1 MKRYPRPK
9 ATAEHAKRRAAFVK
23 LQPRLQRV
31 VGWLDV
37 KVPKADCTVAV
48 DLADLHMKCG
58 DIKENIERL
67 ARTPLRPASR
77 RRIERQLGRL
87 WVDIENIP
95 MFHTDLVGPVERL
108 WFAVRRK
115 YIKNGRRRSAV
126 T

>member
-9 ATAEHAKRRAAFVK
+9 PSAEHARRRAVFVR
-23 LQPRLQRV
+23 LQPRLKRLV
-31 VGWLDV
+31 DWLDV
-37 KVPKADCTVAV
+37 NVPKADCTIAV
-48 DLADLHMKCG
+48 DLADLHMQCSG
-58 DIKENIERL
+58 IKENIERL
-67 ARTPLRPASR
+67 ARTPLRPAHR
-77 RRIERQLGRL
+77 RRIERRLGRL

-115 YIKNGRRRSAV
+115 YIKNGRRRPV